1 MFWAYEG
8 FWKNKNSVSR
18 VGLELTIFFL
28 QVRALI
34 HYTTVAVVLNCIIL
48 WLGHTVSGPYLKAE
62 SENQTAARAILKT
75 ILALHEDVNI
85 ICP

>member
-1 MFWAYEG
+1 MKVFG
-8 FWKNKNSVSR
+8 KTKNSVSR
-18 VGLELTIFFL
+18 VELEITTFFL

-62 SENQTAARAILKT
+62 SENQTAARTVLKT
-75 ILALHEDVNI
+75 ILALREDVSKNYM